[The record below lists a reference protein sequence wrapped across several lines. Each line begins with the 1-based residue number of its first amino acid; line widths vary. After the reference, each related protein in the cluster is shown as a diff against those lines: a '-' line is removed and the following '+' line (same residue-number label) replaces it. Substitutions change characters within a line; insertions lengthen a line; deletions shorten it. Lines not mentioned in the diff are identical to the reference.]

1 LQERASTMAQRS
13 GELLAALKS
22 WQGEQASRDDM
33 TWFGFRW

>member
-1 LQERASTMAQRS
+1 
-13 GELLAALKS
+13 LAALKS